1 MTDTTGQKA
10 PAPAMEF
17 ETYRAARNQWWDV
30 WDQFKTHKGALFGLG
45 FFVFILLFVFIG
57 PLIWTLDPQFIDIR
71 ARNSG
76 PSLAHPLGTDQLGR
90 DTLARMM
97 AGGQTSIAV
106 GLTAMLLALFL
117 GTLIGVLAGY
127 FRKVDGL
134 LMRTTDLFLALP
146 LLPLLLVIIMLYRD
160 NLRAAFGPE
169 GGIFVLIVVVI
180 GATSWMQTARVVRG
194 DVLALKEREFVLAA
208 KSIGTPPHRM
218 ITRHLLPNV
227 MSPIMVSATLGIA
240 NAIITE
246 SALSFL
252 GLGFPSDF
260 PTWGRLL
267 FDATDW
273 LTQNPERVIW
283 PGLAISLTVLSVNYI
298 GDGLRDALRPAHPR
312 ALRPARRT
320 LPNVPRPAKAG
331 GRFRFMRFPC
341 PGSTSPSPSWARSS
355 ARPRSRP
362 PMGSPASVPAC
373 WWCWATQSP
382 STCWLRFCAP
392 SRWALPMRSGQAR
405 ASPLSRS

>member
-1 MTDTTGQKA
+1 MTDTTGQNA
-10 PAPAMEF
+10 PAPAATL
-17 ETYRAARNQWWDV
+17 ETYRAPRNQWWDV
-30 WDQFKTHKGALFGLG
+30 WDQFKTHKGAMFGLG
-45 FFVFILLFVFIG
+45 FFVFALLFVFVG

-76 PSLAHPLGTDQLGR
+76 PTWAHPMGTDQLGR

-106 GLTAMLLALFL
+106 GLTAMLLALVL

-127 FRKVDGL
+127 FRKIDGL

-194 DVLALKEREFVLAA
+194 DVLAIKEREFVLAA

-298 GDGLRDALRPAHPR
+298 GDGLRDALDPR
-312 ALRPARRT
+312 IR
-320 LPNVPRPAKAG
+320 
-331 GRFRFMRFPC
+331 GR
-341 PGSTSPSPSWARSS
+341 
-355 ARPRSRP
+355 
-362 PMGSPASVPAC
+362 
-373 WWCWATQSP
+373 
-382 STCWLRFCAP
+382 
-392 SRWALPMRSGQAR
+392 
-405 ASPLSRS
+405 